1 MHAWALDSGYTPQI
15 AVNATVSG
23 VQVPHAYVRDG
34 QIVLNVHPQAVEQLE
49 IGNETISFFARF
61 GGKSE
66 PVLIPVSAVLA
77 IFARENGH
85 GIQFPPD
92 EDGAEPPPTPEP
104 SSPKKGVHL
113 KIVK

>member
-1 MHAWALDSGYTPQI
+1 MDSGYTPQI

-34 QIVLNVHPQAVEQLE
+34 QIVLNVHPQAVDQLE

-66 PVLIPVSAVLA
+66 PVLIPVGAVLA
-77 IFARENGH
+77 IYARENGH

-92 EDGAEPPPTPEP
+92 DDGAAPPPTSEP
-104 SSPKKGVHL
+104 SSPKKGIHL